1 MIPSM
6 LNPPFPPL
14 YRGDGEGILQRGD
27 GGIFQAVL
35 RFNNTY
41 TAPVPPSV
49 RGAEQ

>member
-6 LNPPFPPL
+6 LNPPL
-14 YRGDGEGILQRGD
+14 CTGGTERGFYKGEME
-27 GGIFQAVL
+27 GIFQAVL
-35 RFNNTY
+35 RFNSTY